1 MNIKELKKI
10 RMKTRNKVE
19 KDTLMMLIDFTEKL
33 AKEKN
38 DADVDKYLPQA
49 VKKYL
54 KQLDEV
60 PNPNETEL
68 KIVNDIA
75 NMVMPKTLNEVETKA
90 LINDILKGCD
100 EISKKCFGKVM
111 GELKVRNDV
120 DMKLASD
127 ILKRVL

>member
-1 MNIKELKKI
+1 MTIKDLKIK
-10 RMKTRNKVE
+10 RMKTKDKVE

-38 DADVDKYLPQA
+38 DTDVDKYLPQA

-54 KQLDEV
+54 KQLEEV
-60 PNPNETEL
+60 QNPNETEL

-75 NMVMPKTLNEVETKA
+75 EMVMPKMLNEEDTKA
-90 LINDILKGCD
+90 LINDILKDCD

-111 GELKVRNDV
+111 GGLKSRNDV
-120 DMKLASD
+120 DMKLASAL
-127 ILKRVL
+127 LKNVL

>member
-1 MNIKELKKI
+1 MTIKDLKIK
-10 RMKTRNKVE
+10 RMKTKDKVE

-38 DADVDKYLPQA
+38 DTDVDKYLPQA

-60 PNPNETEL
+60 QNPNETEL

-75 NMVMPKTLNEVETKA
+75 EMVMPKMLNEEDTKA
-90 LINDILKGCD
+90 LIDDILEDCD
-100 EISKKCFGKVM
+100 EITKKCFGKVM
-111 GELKVRNDV
+111 GGLKSRNDV
-120 DMKLASD
+120 DMKLASELLKN
-127 ILKRVL
+127 IL